1 MLMLKANKTFLLFIF
16 VLLLTGL
23 VYMPGLGGAFI
34 FDDTPNIVN
43 NASLQLESFSYQNL
57 IRAAFSTDSG
67 PLRRPI
73 SMLSFAFNIS
83 VCGYSPAC
91 FKIVNLAIHILNGIL
106 VFLLVRLLLDR
117 INVVAR
123 KGFAEHHSDLV
134 AVFVS
139 AAWLL
144 HPLQLTSV
152 LYTVQRMNSLSVL
165 FMLAGMI
172 AYVVARERYLRSVPA
187 KSWFIGAFV
196 MTIPA
201 VLTKENGILLPAFL
215 LLIELIFYRFDCRS
229 ETDRKKLKLLFA
241 GLIGL
246 PLVCMVVYT
255 ALHPDWLANWYVFR
269 DFTLIERL
277 LTQSRVLWF
286 YAGLIFIPA
295 NQKLAMF
302 HDDIVVSTSLMD
314 PVTTIFS
321 VAGLIFL
328 LLFAIMLR
336 RKAAILC
343 FGILFFLAGH
353 AIESTIVPLEMV
365 FEHRNYLPAMG
376 MFLVLMYYLLY
387 PGGFEKTRRIR
398 TIAAI
403 LLIVLFSI
411 TTVLRA
417 SQWGDPLLHALL
429 EVKHSPESARI
440 NHMVAN
446 AYVIAADKLD
456 PDDKVR
462 AYAEAEEYY
471 LNAISLDDGNITG
484 LVSLYI
490 LGSRLG
496 DRESTDRF
504 EGILDHFENK
514 KLRAHDA
521 NAISKLLACARKGH
535 CRLQRNDIDRLVES
549 LESGPGFNGK
559 YAALIYAHLG
569 QHYWNEYEDM
579 QVGLTYTYQATRMYN
594 HMELE
599 LNLARLL
606 VLAGDIE
613 KARAVLDYV
622 ERNDTFGMYRDYIR
636 SIQDSILS
644 RQFLRGS

>member
-1 MLMLKANKTFLLFIF
+1 MLKANKLFFLYIL
-16 VLLLTGL
+16 VLLLANL
-23 VYMPGLGGAFI
+23 VYMPGLAGTFI

-43 NASLQLESFSYQNL
+43 NKSLQLESFSYQNL
-57 IRAAFSTDSG
+57 IRAGFSTDSG

-91 FKIVNLAIHILNGIL
+91 FKSVNLAIHILNGIL

-152 LYTVQRMNSLSVL
+152 LYAVQRMNSLSVL
-165 FMLAGMI
+165 FMLAGML
-172 AYVVARERYLRSVPA
+172 AYVIARERYLRGVPA
-187 KSWFIGAFV
+187 KSWFIGAFALTV
-196 MTIPA
+196 PA

-215 LLIELIFYRFDCRS
+215 FLIELIFYRFDCRS
-229 ETDRKKLKLLFA
+229 EADRKKLKLLFA

-246 PLVCMVVYT
+246 PLGCMVVYT
-255 ALHPDWLANWYVFR
+255 ALHPDWLVNWYAFR
-269 DFTLIERL
+269 DFTLTERL

-295 NQKLAMF
+295 NQNLALF
-302 HDDIVVSTSLMD
+302 HDDIVISTSLLD
-314 PVTTIFS
+314 PVTTIIS
-321 VAGLIFL
+321 VAGIIFL
-328 LLFAIMLR
+328 LLLAIMLR
-336 RKAAILC
+336 HKAAILC

-376 MFLVLMYYLLY
+376 LLLILMYYLLY
-387 PGGFEKTRRIR
+387 PAGFEKTRRTR
-398 TIAAI
+398 AIAAI
-403 LLIVLFSI
+403 LLIALFSV
-411 TTVLRA
+411 TTALRA

-440 NHMVAN
+440 NHTVAN

-456 PDDKVR
+456 PAGKAR
-462 AYAEAEEYY
+462 AYAEAEKYY

-484 LVSLYI
+484 LASLYI
-490 LGSRLG
+490 LESRLG
-496 DRESTDRF
+496 DRASADRY
-504 EGILDHFENK
+504 EGILEHFENK
-514 KLRAHDA
+514 KLRAQDA
-521 NAISKLLACARKGH
+521 NVVSKLLACAREGH
-535 CRLQRNDIDRLVES
+535 CKLQREDVDRLVES
-549 LESGPGFNGK
+549 LESGPGFRGK
-559 YAALIYAHLG
+559 YAALIYSHLG

-579 QVGLTYTYQATRMYN
+579 QAGLNYTYQATRLYN

-599 LNLARLL
+599 LNFARLL
-606 VLAGDIE
+606 VIAGDIE

-636 SIQDSILS
+636 SIQSSILS
-644 RQFLRGS
+644 RQPVHGN

>member
-1 MLMLKANKTFLLFIF
+1 MCKGNTPFLLFIF

-23 VYMPGLGGAFI
+23 VYMPGLDGAFI

-43 NASLQLESFSYQNL
+43 NESLKLEPLSYQSL
-57 IRAAFSTDSG
+57 IRAGFSTDSG

-91 FKIVNLAIHILNGIL
+91 FKSVNLAVHILNGIL

-134 AVFVS
+134 ALFVS

-152 LYTVQRMNSLSVL
+152 LYAVQRMNSLSVL

-172 AYVVARERYLRSVPA
+172 AYVVARERYLRGVSA
-187 KSWFIGAFV
+187 RSWFIGAFALTV
-196 MTIPA
+196 PA
-201 VLTKENGILLPAFL
+201 VLTKENGILLPGFL
-215 LLIELIFYRFDCRS
+215 FLIELIFYRFDCRS
-229 ETDRKKLKLLFA
+229 EADRKKLKLLFA

-246 PLVCMVVYT
+246 PLACMVVYT
-255 ALHPDWLANWYVFR
+255 ALHPDWLVNWYAFR
-269 DFTLIERL
+269 DFTLTERL

-295 NQKLAMF
+295 NQKLALF
-302 HDDIVVSTSLMD
+302 HDDIVISTSLLD
-314 PVTTIFS
+314 PVTTIVS
-321 VAGLIFL
+321 VAGIIFL
-328 LLFAIMLR
+328 LLLAIMLR
-336 RKAAILC
+336 HKAAILC

-353 AIESTIVPLEMV
+353 AIESTIVPLELV

-376 MFLVLMYYLLY
+376 LLLVLMYYLLY
-387 PGGFEKTRRIR
+387 PAGFEKTRRTR

-403 LLIVLFSI
+403 LLIALFSV
-411 TTVLRA
+411 TTALRA

-440 NHMVAN
+440 NHTVAN

-456 PDDKVR
+456 PAGKAR
-462 AYAEAEEYY
+462 AYAEAEKYY
-471 LNAISLDDGNITG
+471 LNAISFDDGNITG
-484 LVSLYI
+484 LASLYI
-490 LGSRLG
+490 LESRLG
-496 DRESTDRF
+496 DRASADRY
-504 EGILDHFENK
+504 EKILNHFEHK

-521 NAISKLLACARKGH
+521 NVISKLLACARKGH
-535 CRLQRNDIDRLVES
+535 CKLQREDIDRLVES

-559 YAALIYAHLG
+559 YAALIYSHLG

-579 QVGLTYTYQATRMYN
+579 QAGLNYTYQATRIHDDMA
-594 HMELE
+594 LE

-606 VLAGDIE
+606 TIAGDIE

-636 SIQDSILS
+636 DIQGSILS
-644 RQFLRGS
+644 RQSMHGH